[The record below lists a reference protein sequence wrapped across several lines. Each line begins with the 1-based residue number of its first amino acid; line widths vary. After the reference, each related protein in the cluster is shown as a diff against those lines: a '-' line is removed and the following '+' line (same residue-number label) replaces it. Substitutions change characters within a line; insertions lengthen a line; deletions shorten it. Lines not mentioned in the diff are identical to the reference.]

1 MRTEDN
7 CQGTQHAVIGA
18 ILVVG
23 MLAVVTAYAL
33 SGRGTTLRRGH
44 TWALSYDVNAL
55 EAPLLDMQFGSRR
68 LAVML
73 DTGYA
78 GPPVVNT
85 SALAAEEDAVRKLG
99 SERRWNR
106 LDVRRR
112 AAYVYAGGNSRIAS
126 AVRFGKKSGCVLYTS
141 GCTMRLMSIGSTN
154 ERRANLLLCPP
165 AAAMPLGTDRLPVT
179 SPHNAIDAQV
189 WVSNVLPHTPHIY
202 TMDALRHDA
211 PVLISAKKG
220 KVQFL
225 PRPLPRRW
233 CAKHGFWPAH
243 ASLEAGS
250 FMVPCTVGGVKGHF
264 TVDTGYGGT
273 AALSSVFA
281 ARIDAARMTCTGQTL
296 TQHGANGEAVS
307 CKVCLLSFGIADVN
321 VTGPVPML
329 VNSTPVDA
337 ADGYIGMGILRMF
350 DMVVDHGGTLWLKYH
365 GWQAPTENFYRS
377 AL

>member
-1 MRTEDN
+1 M
-7 CQGTQHAVIGA
+7 GT

-23 MLAVVTAYAL
+23 ILAVATAYAL

-44 TWALSYDVNAL
+44 TWALSYDPHAL

-68 LAVML
+68 IAVML

-78 GPPVVNT
+78 GPPVINT
-85 SALAAEEDAVRKLG
+85 SALAAEEDAIQQLG

-165 AAAMPLGTDRLPVT
+165 AAAVPAGRSRAPVT
-179 SPHNAIDAQV
+179 SPHNAVDAQV

-211 PVLISAKKG
+211 PVLVSAKEST
-220 KVQFL
+220 VQFL
-225 PRPLPRRW
+225 PRPLPKQW
-233 CAKHGFWPAH
+233 CATHGFRSAH
-243 ASLEAGS
+243 ATLEAGS
-250 FMVPCTVGGVKGHF
+250 YMIVCSIGGVTGRF

-281 ARIDAARMTCTGQTL
+281 ARIDSTRMTCTGQTL

-307 CKVCLLSFGIADVN
+307 CKVCLLNASIAGVN
-321 VTGPVPML
+321 VTGPIPML
-329 VNSTPVDA
+329 INSTPVDG
-337 ADGYIGMGILRMF
+337 ADGYIGMGMLRMF
-350 DMVVDHGGTLWLKYH
+350 DMVVDTGGTLWLRYH
-365 GWQAPTENFYRS
+365 AWQAPKEDFYS
-377 AL
+377 NAL